1 VTRGGIVA
9 SAAVLCSAC
18 RRARAVGQPGAV
30 STDGAGDYAVL
41 LGMVSSWRGQT
52 APTRAGGA
60 RPGSRRRRRH
70 VPVAGTRAT
79 GGGGGGAPRR

>member
-9 SAAVLCSAC
+9 AAVVLCSAC
-18 RRARAVGQPGAV
+18 RRARAVGQPGGV
-30 STDGAGDYAVL
+30 SADGAGDYAVL
-41 LGMVSSWRGQT
+41 RGMVSSGRGQT

-60 RPGSRRRRRH
+60 RPGSRRRH

-79 GGGGGGAPRR
+79 GGGGAPRR

>member
-9 SAAVLCSAC
+9 AAAAAVLCSAC
-18 RRARAVGQPGAV
+18 RRARAVRQPGAV

-60 RPGSRRRRRH
+60 RPGSRRRRH

-79 GGGGGGAPRR
+79 GGGGAPRR